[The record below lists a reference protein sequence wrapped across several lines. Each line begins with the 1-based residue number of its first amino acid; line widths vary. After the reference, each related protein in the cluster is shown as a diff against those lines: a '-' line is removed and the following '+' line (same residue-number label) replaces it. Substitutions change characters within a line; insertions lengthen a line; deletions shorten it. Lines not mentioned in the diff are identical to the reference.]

1 MNRAYKIA
9 ATLAVLLCLAS
20 LQLMCQ
26 GGSGPPI
33 DDQSIVTAAVITKS
47 ATTLPAG
54 PTSVRVCIMMVVHK
68 EYGLL
73 AHVSGKRDITVT
85 DKPYAAGKNWWD
97 NPMVIFQDP
106 SFPNSALAA
115 GASAAPIAGSGK
127 SANVSVE
134 MTLVP
139 HADITLK
146 TPATSDCIKGTLTA
160 TITTVSDY
168 YDGKW
173 TRVVNVSDKPVVFNF
188 DTSDE
193 SRPLRP
199 TASESRTVPP
209 FTFER
214 YRREHEKWEPRNAW
228 PTNPKSGDWRCTI
241 YVKDAK
247 LAITGYQYAESAP
260 GGQPISRADGRRE

>member
-1 MNRAYKIA
+1 MKRASKIA
-9 ATLAVLLCLAS
+9 VAMAVPAILLCLVS

-26 GGSGPPI
+26 GGSAPPK
-33 DDQSIVTAAVITKS
+33 DDQSLTSAAVTAKS

-73 AHVSGKRDITVT
+73 AQVSGNKDITVT
-85 DKPYAAGKNWWD
+85 DRPYAAGKSWWD
-97 NPMVIFQDP
+97 NPMVIFEDP
-106 SFPNSALAA
+106 SFPNSAVAA
-115 GASAAPIAGSGK
+115 GASAAPISGSGK
-127 SANVSVE
+127 SSNVSVE

-146 TPATSDCIKGTLTA
+146 TPASSDCIKGTLTA

-173 TRVVNVSDKPVVFNF
+173 TQVANVSNEPVVFNF
-188 DTSDE
+188 DTCDKSK
-193 SRPLRP
+193 PLRP
-199 TASESRTVPP
+199 TASESRIVPP

-214 YRREHEKWEPRNAW
+214 YIRDHQKWERKTAW

-241 YVKDAK
+241 HVKDAK
-247 LAITGYQYAESAP
+247 LAVTGYQFMERAPAET
-260 GGQPISRADGRRE
+260 RN

>member
-1 MNRAYKIA
+1 MKRAYKIA
-9 ATLAVLLCLAS
+9 ATLAVPAILLCLAS
-20 LQLMCQ
+20 LQLMCRDA
-26 GGSGPPI
+26 SGPPI
-33 DDQSIVTAAVITKS
+33 DDRSLDTAAVTAKS

-73 AHVSGKRDITVT
+73 AHVSGSRDITLT
-85 DKPYAAGKNWWD
+85 DKPYAAGKSWWD

-115 GASAAPIAGSGK
+115 GASATSIAGSGQ
-127 SANVSVE
+127 SSNVSVE

-139 HADITLK
+139 HADVTLK

-173 TRVVNVSDKPVVFNF
+173 TRVANVSDKPVVFNF
-188 DTSDE
+188 DTSDK
-193 SRPLRP
+193 SRRLRP
-199 TASESRTVPP
+199 TASETRTVPP

-214 YRREHEKWEPRNAW
+214 YIREHEKWEPRSAW
-228 PTNPKSGDWRCTI
+228 PHQPRNSDWRCTI

-247 LAITGYQYAESAP
+247 LAITGYQYVERAP
-260 GGQPISRADGRRE
+260 GETQK

>member
-1 MNRAYKIA
+1 
-9 ATLAVLLCLAS
+9 
-20 LQLMCQ
+20 
-26 GGSGPPI
+26 
-33 DDQSIVTAAVITKS
+33 
-47 ATTLPAG
+47 
-54 PTSVRVCIMMVVHK
+54 MMVVHK

-73 AHVSGKRDITVT
+73 AHVSGNRDITVI

-115 GASAAPIAGSGK
+115 GASAAPIAGSGQ
-127 SANVSVE
+127 SSNVSVE

-139 HADITLK
+139 HADVTLK

-173 TRVVNVSDKPVVFNF
+173 TRVANVSDKPVVFNF
-188 DTSDE
+188 DTSDK
-193 SRPLRP
+193 SRRLRP
-199 TASESRTVPP
+199 TASETRTVPP

-214 YRREHEKWEPRNAW
+214 YIREHEKWEPRSAW
-228 PTNPKSGDWRCTI
+228 PHQPRNSDWRCTI

-247 LAITGYQYAESAP
+247 LAITGYQYVERAP
-260 GGQPISRADGRRE
+260 